1 MGDDEIKQAVKQK
14 YGQAA
19 LRVVSG
25 ERGSC
30 GETGS
35 CSCDPVSS

>member
-1 MGDDEIKQAVKQK
+1 MKRSGEHMGDDEIKQAVKQK

-25 ERGSC
+25 
-30 GETGS
+30 
-35 CSCDPVSS
+35 